1 MARQKKARTAGTL
14 FDKID
19 ENDDGELSREEF
31 VGAAPA
37 YFSITEE
44 KAKSCFDELDAD
56 GSGYVSREEFQK
68 LNDLLGITEEK
79 SCDNLFTLLDENDGE

>member
-44 KAKSCFDELDAD
+44 KAKSC
-56 GSGYVSREEFQK
+56 
-68 LNDLLGITEEK
+68 
-79 SCDNLFTLLDENDGE
+79 